1 MLNVSSSG
9 VSYAGQTPSFNN
21 EYDEI
26 HSDFGTG
33 LVYSDDGMVAD
44 PSTGVSAGSYGASGL
59 VEPDSSLNRVFIL
72 GQTAA
77 QANSNNYTIQS
88 FDEKAF
94 TLVSSIT
101 LSDLDGFPIQ
111 LVRWGSSGLAI
122 QTSGGFDPGV
132 VVSSYG
138 TLYVVQDAGFISN
151 AERITASGATTP
163 ELVRRRWKAM
173 SKREIVQKIHQALQA
188 R

>member
-1 MLNVSSSG
+1 
-9 VSYAGQTPSFNN
+9 
-21 EYDEI
+21 
-26 HSDFGTG
+26 
-33 LVYSDDGMVAD
+33 
-44 PSTGVSAGSYGASGL
+44 
-59 VEPDSSLNRVFIL
+59 VFIL